1 MNAPKTWI
9 TLDEQNILL
18 WYRLVDFELNEQNT
32 VQVLMACTRNLKDD
46 TLTMVMRQRY
56 PDNTSNGVY
65 AYPLDVI
72 MCVQK
77 SDEFLKGM
85 AESGF
90 VILSDSGNVYI
101 PDGVDA
107 IEYLKES
114 VHFNTISK
122 ASTEVVEPQDLAGS
136 PEEDDAE

>member
-1 MNAPKTWI
+1 MTPPKTWI

-18 WYRLVDFELNEQNT
+18 WYRLVDFQLDEVHT
-32 VQVLMACTRNLKDD
+32 VQVLLACTRNLKDD

-56 PDNTSNGVY
+56 PDNSSNGAY
-65 AYPLDVI
+65 SYPLDLI

-77 SDEFLKGM
+77 ADEFLTGM
-85 AESGF
+85 KDSGF
-90 VILSDSGNVYI
+90 KILTDSGNVYI

-114 VHFNTISK
+114 VHFNTISS
-122 ASTEVVEPQDLAGS
+122 AATEEALPKDLGEP
-136 PEEDDAE
+136 DDDKPAA